1 MASRFFGG
9 SSSESSSSEDESE
22 DEIVE
27 EQVAAP
33 PPSAKASAF
42 MKGGDDSD
50 SDGDKKRVVRSHRDK
65 RWDQMQEAV
74 ASMKNHI
81 KINDWIAVTEDY
93 DKLNK
98 LLQKAKPIVEREGTP
113 TFYFLALAHLEEAN
127 ARALEDKDAK
137 KKMSPSNAKALNSL
151 KQKLRKVIAQH
162 KAQIDAAKASGGGG
176 GGVSEEEEEES
187 ESEDGRGRRVR
198 RSRASSRASSPYALR
213 TKRLSGS

>member
-1 MASRFFGG
+1 
-9 SSSESSSSEDESE
+9 
-22 DEIVE
+22 
-27 EQVAAP
+27 
-33 PPSAKASAF
+33 

-113 TFYFLALAHLEEAN
+113 TFYFVALAHLEEVTVPGRSPSLPT
-127 ARALEDKDAK
+127 ARAPRWLPE
-137 KKMSPSNAKALNSL
+137 PC
-151 KQKLRKVIAQH
+151 
-162 KAQIDAAKASGGGG
+162 
-176 GGVSEEEEEES
+176 
-187 ESEDGRGRRVR
+187 
-198 RSRASSRASSPYALR
+198 
-213 TKRLSGS
+213 